1 MASSRMV
8 IPRKLDQL
16 RVVETRRKGQVGMT
30 VKVFTDGIAGLRPI
44 LFRSDIYR
52 GWWFCWGRLT
62 VLVRTE

>member
-1 MASSRMV
+1 MV
-8 IPRKLDQL
+8 IP
-16 RVVETRRKGQVGMT
+16 T

-62 VLVRTE
+62 VLVRW